1 MKTSNVLSNLSPN
14 NSVLLIIFV
23 FLFIAVGMIFLI
35 QRTTEKKK
43 KDEEDKKTRVIE
55 ERKEITNQNTKE
67 NMMDM
72 MDMMDMN
79 GINQNGS
86 ADVSESTGD
95 DYSTEQNTVSETFD
109 NEVGLFIKKD
119 KTHPEIY
126 SHNPIYIPPFNTGK
140 ETRCVTRHINRP
152 NETINVQSCSSSDLV
167 KMSSNASY

>member
-43 KDEEDKKTRVIE
+43 KDEEDKKNRVIE

-67 NMMDM
+67 NMMDR

-79 GINQNGS
+79 GINKNGS

-95 DYSTEQNTVSETFD
+95 DYTTEQNTVSETFD

>member
-43 KDEEDKKTRVIE
+43 KDEEDKKNRVIE

-72 MDMMDMN
+72 MDMN
-79 GINQNGS
+79 GINKNGS

-95 DYSTEQNTVSETFD
+95 DYTTEQNTVSETFD

>member
-35 QRTTEKKK
+35 QRTTENKK
-43 KDEEDKKTRVIE
+43 KDEEDKKNRVIE

-67 NMMDM
+67 NMNMN
-72 MDMMDMN
+72 MN
-79 GINQNGS
+79 GINQNGN
-86 ADVSESTGD
+86 ADVSERTGD
-95 DYSTEQNTVSETFD
+95 DYTTEQNTVSETFD

-119 KTHPEIY
+119 ETHPEIY